1 MKNIIIAIN
10 KTLITLLSIEIV
22 STVCARKALSVIIV
36 QQPWIVRG
44 GRGSW
49 NGENGR
55 RGVIW
60 VGGIAQAGGWNCLF
74 LFIIGF
80 VYQIEC
86 NYIDCYSSLCI
97 QCGSYHTMRL
107 VAMYSLRQQTIFFCP
122 QCPFFWASRLTG
134 NGRPLSSFYSF
145 LSAFAESGCCWDA
158 FNGWFHSFRLDIT
171 GWSASQFLP
180 NRQDRYAPVNR
191 PPLCWSTIL
200 YI

>member
-1 MKNIIIAIN
+1 MKDIIIAIN
-10 KTLITLLSIEIV
+10 KTLITLLSFEIV

-97 QCGSYHTMRL
+97 QCDSSTTMRM
-107 VAMYSLRQQTIFFCP
+107 VTMYTLRQQTIFFCP
-122 QCPFFWASRLTG
+122 QRPFFWARCYSGCSRF
-134 NGRPLSSFYSF
+134 RSPFIFSFT
-145 LSAFAESGCCWDA
+145 AFAVSGSCYNACNRWFFA
-158 FNGWFHSFRLDIT
+158 FWMGLLCRST
-171 GWSASQFLP
+171 GISLP
-180 NRQDRYAPVNR
+180 AGQNRNPPVNR
-191 PPLCWSTIL
+191 SPRRWSAIL